1 VRSTE
6 IETSDRVTVIVP
18 NSNLITGVVKNWVRS
33 DRVSRVR
40 VPISVVLTAS
50 PEAVRALLIDVG
62 KGHPLVLD
70 EPEPSVAFVAMTDT
84 SLKFELSCFASD
96 VEKASRI
103 KSDLNFAIFARLQE
117 AGIGPAAA

>member
-1 VRSTE
+1 
-6 IETSDRVTVIVP
+6 
-18 NSNLITGVVKNWVRS
+18 
-33 DRVSRVR
+33 
-40 VPISVVLTAS
+40 
-50 PEAVRALLIDVG
+50 
-62 KGHPLVLD
+62 
-70 EPEPSVAFVAMTDT
+70 MTDT